1 MDLLEKGYSLTEI
14 CRILGWPET
23 KKSILYYWKHG
34 IIPPVAKWKAKP
46 SKESAYVIG
55 AIRGD
60 GSICK
65 DELRG
70 QYIIQL
76 YTIDKEFAEIFSK
89 VMAKLLNA
97 SIINL
102 TGMRKKRNGGWSI
115 IPKRL

>member
-1 MDLLEKGYSLTEI
+1 MDLLEKGYGLTET
-14 CRILGWPET
+14 CRILGWSET

-46 SKESAYVIG
+46 SKELAYAIG
-55 AIRGD
+55 IVHGD
-60 GSICK
+60 GSVSK
-65 DELRG
+65 NESWY
-70 QYIIQL
+70 YIIEL
-76 YTIDKEFAEIFSK
+76 ATIDKEFAEIFSK

-102 TGMRKKRNGGWSI
+102 IGMRKKRNGGWSI